1 MTRLLERLPGGK
13 QGSNVRARSPNPLTC
28 AAVLTPFSHFATLPD
43 SRSLGRA
50 HHNWVAVH

>member
-1 MTRLLERLPGGK
+1 MTRLLERYPEA
-13 QGSNVRARSPNPLTC
+13 SRARTFAHVRRNPLTC